1 MRQWHKFTQHTLVRV
16 CPAPARLPPG
26 VPHIRRELEMPA
38 AALHHA
44 GVHARQLELL
54 ETALREVSSSTASGA
69 IQDRLWLNVFF
80 QQRRR

>member
-1 MRQWHKFTQHTLVRV
+1 MCACRPNAWL
-16 CPAPARLPPG
+16 AAG

-54 ETALREVSSSTASGA
+54 EAALREVSIGG
-69 IQDRLWLNVFF
+69 DC
-80 QQRRR
+80 QRAWQA

>member
-1 MRQWHKFTQHTLVRV
+1 MLLKRAGLGCVVHVL
-16 CPAPARLPPG
+16 CAG

-54 ETALREVSSSTASGA
+54 EAALREVSKAAAAGPA
-69 IQDRLWLNVFF
+69 AAAAAVGLCMRFVLLHGC
-80 QQRRR
+80 